1 MGGNP
6 SAQLPR
12 ALLCLHR
19 AISRAS
25 PKSSCQAPSR
35 PGWRGKLERGGR
47 PRPEWRR
54 GDARGGAGKWCESG
68 NQTWASCT
76 ASSRMGLWTASY
88 GQPITP
94 LHPCAAKTCA
104 TLLQTLG
111 QYESEHDSKYTL
123 IRFLISKTM
132 PPVAASS
139 NVLLSK
145 ANFSNMESISI
156 CTFVMPI
163 STAVW
168 TPIKHATISEWRASI
183 RNSFLPAPA
192 LTTSPRCHETPT
204 SFP

>member
-25 PKSSCQAPSR
+25 PKSSRQAPSR

-47 PRPEWRR
+47 PRLGRWR

-94 LHPCAAKTCA
+94 LEMGWVAVRSRDGVARRVGGRGRRLGGLVGVEARVCG
-104 TLLQTLG
+104 LLF
-111 QYESEHDSKYTL
+111 
-123 IRFLISKTM
+123 I
-132 PPVAASS
+132 
-139 NVLLSK
+139 
-145 ANFSNMESISI
+145 
-156 CTFVMPI
+156 
-163 STAVW
+163 
-168 TPIKHATISEWRASI
+168 
-183 RNSFLPAPA
+183 
-192 LTTSPRCHETPT
+192 
-204 SFP
+204 